1 MVYPHKNSHQA
12 ISIYNKIVKLNSK
25 SSAAW
30 IAMGHCFAM
39 IEDNYQA
46 LQSYQQ
52 ALGIT
57 PESQVPKSFVMLKP
71 NVFTQKDDQ
80 LWFGIGLLYQKIEDW
95 KNAETSF
102 KNALKL
108 NPSTNLKGEILY
120 HLGVIMKVRGDYQEG
135 IKVIFV
141 VQPDD

>member
-1 MVYPHKNSHQA
+1 M
-12 ISIYNKIVKLNSK
+12 
-25 SSAAW
+25 
-30 IAMGHCFAM
+30 
-39 IEDNYQA
+39 
-46 LQSYQQ
+46 
-52 ALGIT
+52 
-57 PESQVPKSFVMLKP
+57 
-71 NVFTQKDDQ
+71 
-80 LWFGIGLLYQKIEDW
+80 WFGIGLLYQKIEDW